1 MTHRISLLSSA
12 ARRLLPAACFVLAIL
27 AGRAD
32 AQTIAN
38 PGFEQDLTDW
48 STAYERDMSAAS
60 SEAAHSGKFGL
71 RVTDSDPKRMSRLE
85 SLAIEATPGQKYQVT
100 FWARTV
106 SGDGGVAV
114 SLRFFDEKT
123 KSLSK
128 KPPSISVQKS
138 PEWKQYTVTGL
149 APAAAVAFSIVIH
162 SIGTENVTAD
172 LDDFECKPLP

>member
-1 MTHRISLLSSA
+1 MIPKNRPLPFAT
-12 ARRLLPAACFVLAIL
+12 RRFLAAACFVLVIL
-27 AGRAD
+27 AGRAG

-38 PGFEQDLTDW
+38 PGFEQTLTDW
-48 STAYERDMSAAS
+48 STAYEQNMSAAS
-60 SEAAHSGKFGL
+60 PEAAHSGKLGL
-71 RVTDSDPKRMSRLE
+71 RITDNNAKRMSRLE
-85 SLAIEATPGQKYQVT
+85 SLAVEATPAQKYQVT

-128 KPPSISVQKS
+128 KPPSVIVKQS

-162 SIGTENVTAD
+162 SSGNENVVAD
-172 LDDFECKPLP
+172 LDDFECKQLP